1 MDNKVLKVKVKATNQ
16 VIAVYKLNDGRYNR
30 YIGDN
35 LSMENIKRD
44 EHTQTFTKEELEI
57 L

>member
-16 VIAVYKLNDGRYNR
+16 VIAVYKLSDGRYNR
-30 YIGDN
+30 YMGDN